1 VKVAAIVPAY
11 NEATRIEGVLQVL
24 LQCPQLHE
32 ILVVNDGSTD
42 NTAEVAAR
50 LGAAPT
56 RPCCA

>member
-32 ILVVNDGSTD
+32 RLPS
-42 NTAEVAAR
+42 AR
-50 LGAAPT
+50 RALRART
-56 RPCCA
+56 WRIW